1 MTAADIGRP
10 WVAAAGDPPTDAPAT
25 ACPGRPSAVSR
36 LPSAAGAGRSLTE
49 GPGEL
54 INGATFRLATL
65 RDTDGSAVRS
75 AWKAD
80 TKACRTHTDASD
92 FYVVYGLEGPTS
104 ARNADEILFSRAE
117 RIYFDRG
124 DTEPA
129 YARHTLVAR
138 TGRVVTAVS
147 YTFLIEESDAE
158 ASNFTR
164 ARKLLDVQLDK
175 VAANF

>member
-1 MTAADIGRP
+1 
-10 WVAAAGDPPTDAPAT
+10 VAG
-25 ACPGRPSAVSR
+25 S
-36 LPSAAGAGRSLTE
+36 GRSLTE

-54 INGATFRLATL
+54 INGATFRLATMP
-65 RDTDGSAVRS
+65 DTDGSAVRS
-75 AWKAD
+75 AWQAD
-80 TKACRTHTDASD
+80 TKACREHTDADD
-92 FYVVYGLEGPTS
+92 FHVAYSLEGPTS

-164 ARKLLDVQLDK
+164 ARKLLDVQLAK
-175 VAANF
+175 VATSF